1 MTAAERPIQAVDPR
15 NPHALVTALISE
27 LHRRD
32 LQVKGKRTTNAV
44 ILHVIQPAASGGGD
58 TIEGGLANVPALS
71 QTVVLTPDS
80 QRRSETRAYAWSWVW
95 GSEFRSAGDPETER
109 FGAGEDIR
117 PPLTR
122 SPASCASTPDLGC
135 TRLSRRGGV
144 GPPMPCRRASHR
156 PAAAS
161 FRSRGGKGRWS
172 CLTFPG

>member
-109 FGAGEDIR
+109 FGAGEDI
-117 PPLTR
+117 
-122 SPASCASTPDLGC
+122 G
-135 TRLSRRGGV
+135 
-144 GPPMPCRRASHR
+144 
-156 PAAAS
+156 PAADAIARVLRVNS
-161 FRSRGGKGRWS
+161 
-172 CLTFPG
+172 